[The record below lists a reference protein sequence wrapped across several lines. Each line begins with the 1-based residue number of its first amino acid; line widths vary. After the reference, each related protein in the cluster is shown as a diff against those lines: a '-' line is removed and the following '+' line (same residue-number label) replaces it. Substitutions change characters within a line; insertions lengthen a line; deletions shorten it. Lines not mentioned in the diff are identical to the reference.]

1 MTFRR
6 SLHQRAGALRK
17 TVVLAEGWD
26 PRIREAAQEIERAGM
41 ARVVMLDHRQ
51 QSHPNLSDVA
61 DLLRQRR
68 RERALSEADARELA
82 RDPVRFAAGMVALGL
97 ADAAVAGATCP
108 TADVVRAALW
118 AIGPARGI
126 RTVSS
131 AFYMVLG
138 RSDGQTVSPS
148 TPIADRPT
156 VRPSDFS
163 NRLTVQPSNR
173 PAESGPETVLTFTDC
188 AVVPEP
194 TPEQLADIAL
204 AAARDRTR
212 VVGDE
217 PVVAFLSYSTRGSAA
232 GPRVERIRAA
242 VEHFRGLAPDITCD
256 GELQADA
263 ALVTQIAEK
272 KAPGSPVGGRANVL
286 VFPDLDSGNIAY
298 KLVQRLGGADAI
310 GPIIQGLARPMA
322 DLSRGAT
329 AADVVD
335 VAAVTLLQSAGV
347 ARMSFSV
354 KKDAKGV
361 MVIGVDGQ
369 LIVGNRQEL
378 KQKISEALETGDRKF
393 LIDFTNTGYIDS
405 SGLGVLVSLS
415 RKIREADGDL
425 RLAGLN
431 EDLRTLFELTKLD
444 SLFNIADSPAAA
456 LAGF

>member
-1 MTFRR
+1 LLPDVAELLRTRR
-6 SLHQRAGALRK
+6 KDRRLPDA
-17 TVVLAEGWD
+17 
-26 PRIREAAQEIERAGM
+26 EAA
-41 ARVVMLDHRQ
+41 
-51 QSHPNLSDVA
+51 
-61 DLLRQRR
+61 
-68 RERALSEADARELA
+68 ELA
-82 RDPVRFAAGMVALGL
+82 RDPVRFAAGLVALGM

-131 AFYMVLG
+131 AFYMTCHPPTRLPADPPERGAVV
-138 RSDGQTVSPS
+138 SDE
-148 TPIADRPT
+148 R
-156 VRPSDFS
+156 
-163 NRLTVQPSNR
+163 
-173 PAESGPETVLTFTDC
+173 VLTFTDC
-188 AVVPEP
+188 AIVPEP
-194 TPEQLADIAL
+194 SSDQLAEIAL
-204 AAARDRTR
+204 AASRDRVQ

-232 GPRVERIRAA
+232 GPRVDRVRAA
-242 VEHFRGLAPDITCD
+242 VERFRAIAPEIVCD
-256 GELQADA
+256 GELQGDA

-272 KAPGSPVGGRANVL
+272 KAPGSPVGGRANIL

-298 KLVQRLGGADAI
+298 KLVQRLAGADAI

-322 DLSRGAT
+322 DLSRGAS

-335 VAAVTLLQSAGV
+335 VAAVTLLQAAGV
-347 ARMSFSV
+347 PRMSFSV

-378 KQKISEALETGDRKF
+378 KQKISEALESGDRKF

-415 RKIREADGDL
+415 RKIRDADGDL

-456 LAGF
+456 LAVF